1 MIEFSCEK
9 CRQKLNVEDKHSG
22 KRVKCPK
29 CGGVRVVPDNSDKI
43 EFDCK
48 NCGHKIS
55 VPQIHAGKKGKCPK
69 CKNPVVVPSLN
80 KGPPDGAET
89 FSIVCSMCDETIQVP
104 ETSRGQTVECPA
116 CGSYIETSSG
126 GVVGE
131 SDASI
136 PPRTDEAPYQE
147 ETDEYEESEGVDK
160 RIIVGISAV
169 AAVVVVALII
179 LVAILRSSGSRPAER
194 PEALRGQQQV
204 ADTDLRP
211 QPVIP
216 PPGPQV
222 EPDRG
227 SEKPEVAVEEP
238 VEAAL
243 LPKPGDVVGDAVTNS
258 IGMKLVYIPAGSFM
272 MGSPSTEEGRL
283 RREGPQHQVR
293 ISEGFWMG
301 QTEVT
306 QGQYKSVMNAQPW
319 SGKSGVQEDAN
330 NPAVYV
336 RWDDAVEF
344 CRKLSQQEGK
354 TYRLPT
360 EAEWEYACR
369 AGTTTRF
376 SFGDSDS
383 SLGDYAWCGSNAY
396 DVDEKYAHSVGQK
409 RPNPWGLYDMHGNVW
424 EWCNDWYAEGYNDE
438 SPRNDPT
445 GPDMGSIRVCRGG
458 SWLDVPRVCR
468 SAFRHCNGPPWRG
481 YNLGFRVARS
491 FVSK

>member
-1 MIEFSCEK
+1 
-9 CRQKLNVEDKHSG
+9 
-22 KRVKCPK
+22 
-29 CGGVRVVPDNSDKI
+29 
-43 EFDCK
+43 
-48 NCGHKIS
+48 
-55 VPQIHAGKKGKCPK
+55 
-69 CKNPVVVPSLN
+69 
-80 KGPPDGAET
+80 
-89 FSIVCSMCDETIQVP
+89 MCDETIQVP

-116 CGSYIETSSG
+116 CGSYVETSSG
-126 GVVGE
+126 GGDE
-131 SDASI
+131 SEASI
-136 PPRTDEAPYQE
+136 PPGADEDPYQE
-147 ETDEYEESEGVDK
+147 ETEEEEYEESEGVDK

-179 LVAILRSSGSRPAER
+179 LVAILRSSGSRPVER

-204 ADTDLRP
+204 AATDLRP

-243 LPKPGDVVGDAVTNS
+243 LPKPGGVVTNS

-272 MGSPSTEEGRL
+272 MGSSGSAAQLARVL
-283 RREGPQHQVR
+283 VQHEVR

-301 QTEVT
+301 ETEVT

-319 SGKSGVQEDAN
+319 SGQDYVQEYAN

-336 RWDDAVEF
+336 SWDDAVEF
-344 CRKLSQQEGK
+344 CRKLSEQTGE

-369 AGTTTRF
+369 AGTKTWF
-376 SFGDSDS
+376 SFGDSES
-383 SLGDYAWCGSNAY
+383 SLGDYAWF
-396 DVDEKYAHSVGQK
+396 VDNTHKVGQSYAHSVGK
-409 RPNPWGLYDMHGNVW
+409 KKSNPWGLYDMHGNVC
-424 EWCNDWYAEGYNDE
+424 EWCLDWYAPDYYSKSPE
-438 SPRNDPT
+438 SNPQ
-445 GPDMGSIRVCRGG
+445 GPDEGSFRVLRGG
-458 SWLDVPRVCR
+458 GWGYLPRYCG
-468 SAFRHCNGPPWRG
+468 SAYRIKAAYRDDYF
-481 YNLGFRVARS
+481 GFRVARS